1 MLGSA
6 VMLKTL
12 YTGLTDLLFPRNCL
26 VCRQWHPATAE
37 LVLCPQCLE
46 SLPLNAP
53 PFCSICSR
61 RLPGKTDDGL
71 CGDCRKNP
79 PAFDRAWVAAR
90 YEGLLPELVRQ
101 HKFSGKT
108 ALRRT
113 FAHIIFLFLRRYDI
127 NLRADMIVPIPLSPV
142 RLRERGYNQSLF
154 LAQAL
159 GRYCNI
165 PVRTDILKRPSPSP
179 RQSGLGRK
187 ERFTNMQGAFRIN
200 PSVTLKNRTIILVDD
215 LLTTGATAS
224 QAARTLK
231 EHDAGNVTLIALAA
245 A

>member
-1 MLGSA
+1 MLASDI
-6 VMLKTL
+6 MFKTV
-12 YTGLTDLLFPRNCL
+12 YDGLLDLFFPRNCL
-26 VCRQWHPATAE
+26 VCRGWHPSTAE

-46 SLPLNAP
+46 RIPANSP
-53 PFCSICSR
+53 PFCSHCSR
-61 RLPGKTDDGL
+61 HLPARTDDGL

-79 PAFDRAWVAAR
+79 PAFDQAWVAAR
-90 YEGLLPELVRQ
+90 YEGLLVELVRQ

-113 FAHIIFLFLRRYDI
+113 FAHIILAFLRHYKI
-127 NLRADMIVPIPLSPV
+127 TLTADMIVPVPLSSV

-159 GRYCNI
+159 GQYSGI
-165 PVRTDILKRPSPSP
+165 PVRTDILERPSASL

-187 ERFTNMQGAFRIN
+187 ERFTNMQEAFRIN
-200 PSVTLKNRTIILVDD
+200 PSVTLQKRTIILVDD

-231 EHDAGNVTLIALAA
+231 EHGASTVTLLALAA